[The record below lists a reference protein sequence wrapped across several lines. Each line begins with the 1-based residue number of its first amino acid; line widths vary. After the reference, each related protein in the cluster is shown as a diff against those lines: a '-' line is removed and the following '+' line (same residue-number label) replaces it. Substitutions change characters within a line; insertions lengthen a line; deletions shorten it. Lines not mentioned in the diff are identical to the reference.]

1 MNAMNQN
8 GVRGVG
14 MTAMGVSNDLSDLAT
29 RLDEVEAT
37 GVSFIE
43 LPTYDL
49 DVVIAGKIHHPQLRA
64 VKAIT
69 TGREVQYSA
78 HGPHPINFF
87 DEAFRLPRHF
97 EVLNASME
105 AAAELGA
112 IHYVVHAGMTPHRQ
126 HAALQDAYD
135 RQRDWLYRGGE
146 RAKSLGLYLCVE
158 NIFGDYHGKIHTPT
172 PKRLAEELALINHS
186 HVWATLDIGHAWIE
200 LDFYGLDLVSECA
213 ALAPYARHIHVHD
226 GFGRQDDIWMYT
238 ESERLAFG
246 HGDLHLPVGMG
257 AIPWDR
263 LAEACVFPEGVVLN
277 IELAK
282 RYWHLRQACV
292 DATQTLASKLRTK
305 A

>member
-1 MNAMNQN
+1 MNQN

-14 MTAMGVSNDLSDLAT
+14 MTAMGVSNDLGDLAT

-49 DVVIAGKIHHPQLRA
+49 DLVIAGKIHQPQLNE
-64 VKAIT
+64 VKRIT
-69 TGREVQYSA
+69 AGSAVQYTV

-87 DEAFRLPRHF
+87 DEPFRLPRHF
-97 EVLNASME
+97 EVLKASMDV
-105 AAAELGA
+105 AAELGA
-112 IHYVVHAGMTPHRQ
+112 VHYVVHAGMTQ
-126 HAALQDAYD
+126 HMQHTGLQAAYD
-135 RQRDWLYRGGE
+135 RQREWLNRGGDY
-146 RAKSLGLYLCVE
+146 AKSLGFYLCVE

-172 PKRLAEELALINHS
+172 PKRLAEELAVINHS
-186 HVWATLDIGHAWIE
+186 HLAATLDIGHAWIE
-200 LDFYGLDLVSECA
+200 LDFYGLDLISECA
-213 ALAPYARHIHVHD
+213 ALAPFARHVHMHD

-257 AIPWDR
+257 GIPWDR
-263 LAEACVFPEGVVLN
+263 LVEACVFPNGVILN

-282 RYWHLRQACV
+282 RYWHLRQSCV
-292 DATQTLASKLRTK
+292 DATQNLASRLRT